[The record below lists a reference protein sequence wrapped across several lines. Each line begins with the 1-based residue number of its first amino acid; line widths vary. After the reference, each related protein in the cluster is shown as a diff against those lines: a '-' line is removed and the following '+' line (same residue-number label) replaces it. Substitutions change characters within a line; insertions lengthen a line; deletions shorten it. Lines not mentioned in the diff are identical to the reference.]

1 VAFVARAD
9 FVDRMTA
16 VGFTG
21 FEICPVEIV
30 KVATLGRRAPR
41 GNGEPEDQILKAK
54 NVIERVRGDLPALLG
69 VIATGRL
76 EVELRSDVPGRKVR
90 IQPYTFRLPP
100 SCDLFHASRAGKLY
114 GGHLFCTRRFADL
127 VDPVTDNVEL
137 TPFEEW
143 MAAMGSGS

>member
-1 VAFVARAD
+1 MGSVHPPANDIFRLSAPSLSTDHERIARNGIGYTRDMSGFSDVLARGYPPPSDPRTVLLELRSVHVPSVSWGASAAWGRGVAFVARAD

-54 NVIERVRGDLPALLG
+54 N
-69 VIATGRL
+69 
-76 EVELRSDVPGRKVR
+76 
-90 IQPYTFRLPP
+90 
-100 SCDLFHASRAGKLY
+100 
-114 GGHLFCTRRFADL
+114 
-127 VDPVTDNVEL
+127 
-137 TPFEEW
+137 
-143 MAAMGSGS
+143 